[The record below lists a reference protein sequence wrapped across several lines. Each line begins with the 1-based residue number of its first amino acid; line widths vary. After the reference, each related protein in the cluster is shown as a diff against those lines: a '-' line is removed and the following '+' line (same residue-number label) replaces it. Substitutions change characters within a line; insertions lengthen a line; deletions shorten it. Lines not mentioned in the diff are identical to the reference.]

1 MTEKEMNAFADIVAN
16 KVVKTIESKQ
26 QEWDIEFQAD
36 LQHFVSDST
45 ASVNKLDVDQTPLID
60 EIEYLKDSLSKAL
73 EEEDYNKAIIID
85 DKIKKL
91 KDKLK

>member
-60 EIEYLKDSLSKAL
+60 EIEYLNDSLSKAL
-73 EEEDYNKAIIID
+73 DEENYNKAIIID
-85 DKIKKL
+85 KKIKEL

>member
-73 EEEDYNKAIIID
+73 DEENYQKAIIID
-85 DKIKKL
+85 KKIKEL

>member
-60 EIEYLKDSLSKAL
+60 EIEYLNDSLSKAL
-73 EEEDYNKAIIID
+73 DEENYQKAIIID
-85 DKIKKL
+85 KKIKEL

>member
-73 EEEDYNKAIIID
+73 DEENYNKAIVID
-85 DKIKKL
+85 KKIKEL

>member
-1 MTEKEMNAFADIVAN
+1 MTEKEMNAFAAIVAN

-60 EIEYLKDSLSKAL
+60 EIEYLNDSLSKAL
-73 EEEDYNKAIIID
+73 DEENYQKAIIID
-85 DKIKKL
+85 KKIKEL